1 MPSPLSLAG
10 QVVIYALVALALG
23 VLSDSPSWQ
32 AHSED
37 KAEIV
42 LSFSHG
48 GARRGCRTLSDAEL
62 ADLAP
67 NMRPKNRQV
76 CPRERVPVAIL
87 LLLDG
92 ETIVD
97 AILPPT
103 GLTGDS
109 PSRIYQRLSVAA
121 GSYELQAHLR
131 DTDRAEGYDY
141 DFSQS
146 VRLRPRQ
153 RVVLDFRQDLGGFV
167 IINAL

>member
-10 QVVIYALVALALG
+10 QVAIYALVALALG
-23 VLSDSPSWQ
+23 VLSDTPRWQ
-32 AHSED
+32 AHPGE

-48 GARRGCRTLSDAEL
+48 GGRMGCRTLSDAEL

-76 CPRERVPVAIL
+76 CPRERMPVAVL
-87 LLLDG
+87 LKLDG
-92 ETIVD
+92 ETMVD
-97 AILPPT
+97 TVLPPS

-109 PSRIYQRLSVAA
+109 PSRIYQRLSVAP
-121 GSYELQAHLR
+121 GSYELLAMLR

-146 VRLRPRQ
+146 VSLQPRQ

-167 IINAL
+167 IANP

>member
-10 QVVIYALVALALG
+10 QAVIYALVALALG
-23 VLSDSPSWQ
+23 VLSDTPRWQ
-32 AHSED
+32 AHPED

-48 GARRGCRTLSDAEL
+48 GARMGCRTLSDAEL

-76 CPRERVPVAIL
+76 CPRERTPVMVQL
-87 LLLDG
+87 MLND
-92 ETIVD
+92 EVIVD
-97 AILPPT
+97 TVLPPT

-109 PSRIYQRLSVAA
+109 PSRIYQRLSVAP
-121 GSYELQAHLR
+121 GSYELQAQLR

-146 VRLRPRQ
+146 VRLQPRQ

-167 IINAL
+167 ITNAL